1 MLKCRCLTD
10 DMRQSIPVATLT
22 LLLLEACSPFG
33 PCYLDR
39 IHVAFSATVTLAD
52 AVQDWELGGEV
63 TPGNVDEPTYQ
74 RLVNAFI
81 EDAGSAAG
89 AVWTLDAA
97 CGAEAGFLAV
107 QLAAD
112 PAEGDVL
119 PVSGAFDGGGWGFLS
134 APTPGPRL
142 AARIGGFT
150 ATSASGTL
158 TVLATGPLRLSADIT
173 VADGPGVSYRL
184 VGEMVFS
191 RTIEPIPC
199 D

>member
-1 MLKCRCLTD
+1 
-10 DMRQSIPVATLT
+10 MRQSIPVAALT

-39 IHVAFSATVTLAD
+39 IHVAFSATVTLGD
-52 AVQDWELGGEV
+52 AVQDWDLRGEV
-63 TPGNVDEPTYQ
+63 TTGNVGGPTYDQ
-74 RLVNAFI
+74 LAEALI

-89 AVWTLDAA
+89 VVWTLDVGL
-97 CGAEAGFLAV
+97 GAEAGFLAV

-119 PVSGAFDGGGWGFLS
+119 TVSGAFDGGGWGFLS

-142 AARIGGFT
+142 AARIGAFT

-158 TVLATGPLRLSADIT
+158 TVLETEPLRLSADVI
-173 VADGPGVSYRL
+173 VADAQGISYRFA
-184 VGEMVFS
+184 GQMVFS
-191 RTIEPIPC
+191 RTVEPVPC